1 MRTGCFLVFLVLNV
15 VGFSQAKMQ
24 VDFEKHDFGQLILG
38 TPLRYEF
45 YVTNSGNEPLI
56 LQRVS
61 TGDGGSMA
69 EFTREPILPGEKGW
83 IRFIYDTKRIGS
95 FSRTV
100 YIQAN
105 SVNSKTVNLKG
116 EVIFKPMEI
125 NVSKKTID
133 VGTIWYDS
141 FAEFSFEVSSK
152 GPEPIH
158 FTANRYA
165 YSEGDLYSLEVTCL
179 DSVTQDYKRGF
190 QFRVSGKL
198 INVYGNAGNFDH
210 RMLFNYNSHDSLI
223 IHLKGTF
230 RSKVPVTTHRDFFFK
245 TGSTLYTYE
254 KDCLKSIQYFS
265 NDQLNESYFYEGT
278 NCVKAYRKD
287 YSDPTKM
294 VEVKLLR

>member
-1 MRTGCFLVFLVLNV
+1 MRTGSFLFFMLVCFL
-15 VGFSQAKMQ
+15 GFSQPKMA
-24 VDFEKHDFGQLILG
+24 VDFEKHDFGQLIQG

-45 YVTNSGNEPLI
+45 YVTNTGNEPLI
-56 LQRVS
+56 ILRAS

-83 IRFIYDTKRIGS
+83 IRFIYDTKRIGT

-100 YIQAN
+100 SIQAN
-105 SVNSKTVNLKG
+105 SNNYKTVNFKG
-116 EVIFKPMEI
+116 EVIFRPMEI
-125 NVSKKTID
+125 TVSKTTID
-133 VGTIWYDS
+133 LGTIWYDS
-141 FAEFSFEVSSK
+141 LAEFSFEVSSK
-152 GPEPIH
+152 GPDPIQ

-165 YSEGDLYSLEVTCL
+165 YSEGDLYSLEVTFL
-179 DSVTQDYKRGF
+179 DSVKQDYGRGYH
-190 QFRVSGKL
+190 FRVSGKL

-210 RMLFNYNSHDSLI
+210 RLLFNYNSHDSLI
-223 IHLKGTF
+223 IHLKGAF

-254 KDCLKSIQYFS
+254 DNCLKSIQYFT
-265 NDQLNESYFYEGT
+265 NNQLNESYFFEGT
-278 NCVKAYRKD
+278 SCVKAYRKD